1 MSLTEKLK
9 AKAPIGEI
17 GAWLDSLDAEA
28 RWAALA
34 STDRATQRALY
45 QAAAESPPLTLEH
58 FAPANRPSLTEVR
71 HRGRNSL
78 PLLPSWRFFAKCFTR
93 PSDGAERLF
102 GYNDSPTGGLIG
114 PGFYVAHSTAG
125 NADWEPRGAIVVNYF
140 LTPDGPVVEGWPKVV
155 PNSQGLQMFVYKG
168 TRDFMR
174 GVSQHVSIGA
184 AYKGEK
190 ALDHYFV
197 LCRED

>member
-1 MSLTEKLK
+1 MPLSKMLNQ
-9 AKAPIGEI
+9 KAPIAEI
-17 GAWLDSLDAEA
+17 SAWLDELDTEA

-34 STDRATQRALY
+34 GTDRATQRALY
-45 QAAAESPPLTLEH
+45 QAAAASPLITIDH
-58 FAPANRPSLTEVR
+58 FVPKDRAPLTEVR
-71 HRGRNSL
+71 HQGRNSL

-93 PSDGAERLF
+93 PSEDSERLF
-102 GYNDSPTGGLIG
+102 GYNDSPTRGLIG
-114 PGFYVAHSTAG
+114 PGFYVAHATAG
-125 NADWEPRGAIVVNYF
+125 NPAWESRGGVVVNYF
-140 LTPDGPVVEGWPKVV
+140 LTPDGPVVEGWPEVV

-197 LCRED
+197 LCRVD